1 MKYLINLLIFNLFI
15 FFNLF
20 SQDLIFLSNDT
31 IKCKILEDSITYL
44 RYKVFN
50 SNDTSIYKIS
60 QSDYNYYV
68 ISKPQNQSSEDLTLY
83 NDIIILKQGK
93 EQIKCKIIDDKIAY
107 LTYKMPNSQD
117 TLNISQVDYDYFIDN
132 KDSVFNQAV
141 EFKKEFPILIAKKND
156 SLIKGAYKTFY
167 EFINNKPS
175 VIFDFKVRQRS
186 NSSIAM
192 YGGTT
197 FKITLLDDSIKKR
210 NLMNDFW
217 GICDGKN
224 IYINCKVFLNQRM
237 YSFLTIE
244 KDDAFFYANPL
255 TFKLNE
261 DALIFGAIGG
271 AIYNS
276 NYNGKVL
283 YRLDYQNG
291 KISPYIN

>member
-1 MKYLINLLIFNLFI
+1 
-15 FFNLF
+15 
-20 SQDLIFLSNDT
+20 
-31 IKCKILEDSITYL
+31 
-44 RYKVFN
+44 
-50 SNDTSIYKIS
+50 
-60 QSDYNYYV
+60 
-68 ISKPQNQSSEDLTLY
+68 
-83 NDIIILKQGK
+83 
-93 EQIKCKIIDDKIAY
+93 
-107 LTYKMPNSQD
+107 
-117 TLNISQVDYDYFIDN
+117 
-132 KDSVFNQAV
+132 
-141 EFKKEFPILIAKKND
+141 
-156 SLIKGAYKTFY
+156 
-167 EFINNKPS
+167 
-175 VIFDFKVRQRS
+175 
-186 NSSIAM
+186 
-192 YGGTT
+192 
-197 FKITLLDDSIKKR
+197 
-210 NLMNDFW
+210 MNDFW